1 MKSLRTVIQGLPVK
15 LVGVHAT
22 AFPMIMNLRYE
33 PSDPYVVHAAFT
45 TDVDSDEPV
54 EWIIGRDVLIDGLE
68 GPAGEGDVRIWPT
81 GEEGCRDLYIL
92 LNPPSGTALLKA
104 PAQEFKAFLQET
116 EAVVPRGAELGHSD
130 FDRLLAHFLAEG

>member
-22 AFPMIMNLRYE
+22 SLPMIMKLRYE
-33 PSDPYVVHAAFT
+33 PSDPYVVHTAFT
-45 TDVDSDEPV
+45 TDVDSDEPA
-54 EWIIGRDVLIDGLE
+54 EWIIGRDLLIDGLE
-68 GPAGEGDVRIWPT
+68 GPAGEGDVRIWPA
-81 GEEGCRDLYIL
+81 GEEGRRDLYIL

-104 PAQEFKAFLQET
+104 PAQGVKAFLQET

-130 FDRLLAHFLAEG
+130 FDRLLAHLLAEG

>member
-1 MKSLRTVIQGLPVK
+1 MKSSRTVIQGLPAK
-15 LVGVHAT
+15 LVGVRGT
-22 AFPMIMNLRYE
+22 SLPVLMNLRYE
-33 PSDPYVVHAAFT
+33 QSDPYVVHAAFV
-45 TDVDSDEPV
+45 TDADDGPV
-54 EWIIGRDVLIDGLE
+54 EWIIGRDLLIDGLE

-81 GEEGCRDLYIL
+81 GEKGPGDLYIL